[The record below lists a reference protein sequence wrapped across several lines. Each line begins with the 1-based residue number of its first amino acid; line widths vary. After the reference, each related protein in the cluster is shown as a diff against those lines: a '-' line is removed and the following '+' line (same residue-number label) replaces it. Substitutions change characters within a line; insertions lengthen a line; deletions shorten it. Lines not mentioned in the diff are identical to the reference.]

1 MKTVQSFAVIFT
13 KKAQVN
19 EKIKTSH
26 KILHFT
32 QQHDYS
38 DELWMCLRTHDR
50 KKKVKIS
57 GELYFWWPIWTRSHL
72 FSLSQGNSDFI
83 MELDC
88 LFQQKKVNSK
98 W

>member
-38 DELWMCLRTHDR
+38 DEL
-50 KKKVKIS
+50 
-57 GELYFWWPIWTRSHL
+57 
-72 FSLSQGNSDFI
+72 
-83 MELDC
+83 
-88 LFQQKKVNSK
+88 
-98 W
+98 